1 MELWEVGH
9 FLYLYLCSLE
19 FVSSNHNSALRWQ
32 RPHLKADL
40 FFRRAPRART
50 RPHVLC
56 TNVSWISGPRH
67 PLWNKWPYKA
77 IGREGFD
84 WADRSINAR
93 NVSHRWP
100 RRTSQP
106 PQQSN
111 TPNQPTIPSDQW
123 EHSRKLEEDLL
134 FYTYF
139 HLWPRRT
146 SQLPQQR
153 EERYIFQ
160 SWPLT
165 LVCARG
171 WDFLSFLSLFLK
183 PS

>member
-1 MELWEVGH
+1 MGWSYERLVI
-9 FLYLYLCSLE
+9 FCICICVLE

-93 NVSHRWP
+93 NVSHR
-100 RRTSQP
+100 
-106 PQQSN
+106 
-111 TPNQPTIPSDQW
+111 
-123 EHSRKLEEDLL
+123 
-134 FYTYF
+134 
-139 HLWPRRT
+139 PRRT
-146 SQLPQQR
+146 SQLPQQPNTPAHLTNENILASLKICLFTLIFTFDQ
-153 EERYIFQ
+153 EELASFPNKEKRGIYFKVDH
-160 SWPLT
+160 WPFIVPEAGT
-165 LVCARG
+165 FCHFCRC
-171 WDFLSFLSLFLK
+171 F
-183 PS
+183 